1 MDLNK
6 VMDSMGKSQDK
17 RVNCTFYID
26 ADVYDW
32 LKERFGGSRDTS
44 KFVRTLLRQC
54 MEADQKQKQARG
66 N

>member
-1 MDLNK
+1 MDLDK
-6 VMDSMGKSQDK
+6 VISIVDKAPEK

-26 ADVYDW
+26 SDVYDW
-32 LKERFGGSRDTS
+32 LKERFGESRDTS

-54 MEADQKQKQARG
+54 MEADKAKG

>member
-1 MDLNK
+1 MNLNK
-6 VMDSMGKSQDK
+6 VMDSMDKSPDK

-26 ADVYDW
+26 SDVYDW
-32 LKERFGGSRDTS
+32 LKSKFGESRDTS

-54 MEADQKQKQARG
+54 MEADQKQARG

>member
-1 MDLNK
+1 MDLDK
-6 VMDSMGKSQDK
+6 VISIVDKAPEK

-26 ADVYDW
+26 SDVYDW
-32 LKERFGGSRDTS
+32 LKERFGESRDTS

-54 MEADQKQKQARG
+54 MEADKAKE